1 MSSEFDYSSGSVGLQ
16 SHNSGGVSGQ
26 FLQGTM
32 LQVGSQS
39 CVVQRFLSA
48 GGNANIYLVTLISDG
63 SVHVLKH
70 IPFANRSDD
79 PEYRQ
84 RIQREINVMT
94 QLSGH
99 PHIVA
104 LEAAEISDS
113 SAYILMEHCSGDV
126 LALMNT
132 RISTF
137 LDEATILH
145 IFSDACKGVA
155 HMHYQQPPLLH
166 RDLKV
171 ENILITSSGNY
182 KLCDFGSATSNMISP
197 DARIPRE
204 QIVQLEEDIQCMT
217 TLEYRAPEMIDLY
230 LRRGI
235 NEKADIWALG
245 VLLHKLCYF
254 KTPFDNAS
262 PLAILNAEYS
272 IPSTPTYSK
281 KLLHVIQMTLREEPR
296 ERPNIY
302 TLSTYVCGLRGE
314 TCLLENKYASPPASP
329 SEVPLVRAAG
339 LGHVSAIKPVPQP
352 RRYAATSSKYPNGNG
367 SSLNGAG
374 GDGFSDAESGA
385 IVPMR
390 RGRPGRQGMAT
401 SASFSASPGNS
412 RTASPVPRGMMAFSS
427 RFNSSISTTG
437 LSPLE
442 TASKPGSASQRTNAL
457 GIYDPQTD
465 SSSIVAQPVNTD
477 PVVDSVSIEDA
488 IYADDTAS
496 GELLS
501 GSVRRMRMSVRAP
514 DGRESI
520 SADFIQGAVF
530 GSARR
535 TSVLKRNPSV
545 ISNASSRRAQ
555 RGEYNGSD
563 GTDDT
568 LASPI
573 IGGIS
578 RRGTSKSL
586 SRKASMGSIA
596 DEWTA
601 EKPGLPGFVC
611 SPLPAPPP
619 TKAGV
624 AHASMEVQM
633 ASMISP
639 LSMDNRSPMGAAAP
653 VEQQGSGSDDPW
665 TIPDVGSDSSHLRL
679 STILESYQGRGKAAG
694 DEPSADS
701 FANSARVQSTYKMTM
716 DKLEDDADY
725 SIDLD
730 DPILFNAKARYAA
743 QRSSVYQSSN
753 NYYAAD
759 EKSMGEAAKNTWD
772 DVTPDMMDSLMRK
785 MDDFNSQSGYTGRSA
800 MDSSNDP
807 WSTAPPAPRCVSK
820 VPVAAADIDQVLQR
834 AEERNRKKLIA
845 QNNRRSQYIFG
856 SGSQVPEILKEDVED
871 NMRVLSEEEI
881 ESLLKK
887 MDMYNR
893 ELLFEQEKWRENAIV
908 CAEKEEEEEF
918 ELEKEGEDLERII
931 ARANDELLRSEQVS
945 SANGNGG
952 GAAVTRVG
960 GGLFR
965 NVLSVAKSTFGKT
978 SRNKISPPVSTVFE
992 TNTLIAESPK
1002 PIAASPK
1009 PVFKKIELVVET
1021 SKLTISTMVQAAL
1034 PDEAPATKVTAPALP
1049 TITEPVVPVIA
1060 LPPTVESMPNI
1071 PSGVAHAPESATT
1084 PASPPVKPPRTFIQP
1099 TVQPPAPLA
1108 RDMPATVAVPGEP
1121 KLVEKPPTEPQLVVS
1136 VSQPTAE
1143 PISSDEAFPPSVSSL
1158 TSDAAVAVVIPQMSD
1173 PIVTPKLPS
1182 MNRMHS
1188 DTPVVVPPPV
1198 DPLAEIRM
1206 RMKKKQSS
1214 PMLRTRED
1222 ISEEAAGKVGLLGM
1236 LSNNKSTNSL
1246 ALSLDSA
1253 SVTGRPVKSVRNLVA
1268 MFEKT

>member
-1 MSSEFDYSSGSVGLQ
+1 MLSEFDYSSGSVGLQ

-70 IPFANRSDD
+70 IPFASRSDD
-79 PEYRQ
+79 PEHRQ
-84 RIQREINVMT
+84 RIQREINVM
-94 QLSGH
+94 LSGH

-132 RISTF
+132 RISTS

-182 KLCDFGSATSNMISP
+182 KLCDFGSATSNTISP

-204 QIVQLEEDIQCMT
+204 QIVQFEEDIQRMT

-245 VLLHKLCYF
+245 VLLYKLCYF

-296 ERPNIY
+296 ERPTIY

-314 TCLLENKYASPPASP
+314 ACLLENKYASPPTSP

-339 LGHVSAIKPVPQP
+339 LGHVSALKPVPQP

-367 SSLNGAG
+367 SSSLNGAG

-401 SASFSASPGNS
+401 NASLSASPGNS
-412 RTASPVPRGMMAFSS
+412 RTASLVPRGMMAFSS
-427 RFNSSISTTG
+427 RFNSSVSTTG
-437 LSPLE
+437 LSSLE
-442 TASKPGSASQRTNAL
+442 TTSKPGSASQRTNAL

-465 SSSIVAQPVNTD
+465 SSSIGAQPVNAD

-488 IYADDTAS
+488 IYADDTTS

-501 GSVRRMRMSVRAP
+501 DSACRMRMSVRAP

-601 EKPGLPGFVC
+601 ERSGLPGFVC
-611 SPLPAPPP
+611 SPLPPPPP
-619 TKAGV
+619 TKAEV
-624 AHASMEVQM
+624 AHASMEAQM

-639 LSMDNRSPMGAAAP
+639 LSMDNRSPMGAAAL
-653 VEQQGSGSDDPW
+653 VEQQGSSPDDPW
-665 TIPDVGSDSSHLRL
+665 AIPDVGSDSSHLRL

-694 DEPSADS
+694 DDPSADS
-701 FANSARVQSTYKMTM
+701 FANSARVQPTYEMTM
-716 DKLEDDADY
+716 DKLEDDTAY
-725 SIDLD
+725 SMDLD
-730 DPILFNAKARYAA
+730 DPLLFNAKARYAA
-743 QRSSVYQSSN
+743 QRSSVYQSSD

-759 EKSMGEAAKNTWD
+759 EKSMGEAAKSTWD
-772 DVTPDMMDSLMRK
+772 NMTPDMMDSLMRK
-785 MDDFNSQSGYTGRSA
+785 MDDINSQSGYMGRSA

-807 WSTAPPAPRCVSK
+807 WSTAPSVPRRVSK
-820 VPVAAADIDQVLQR
+820 VPAAAADIDQVLQR

-893 ELLFEQEKWRENAIV
+893 ELLFEQEKWQQNAIV

-918 ELEKEGEDLERII
+918 ELEEEGEDLERII

-952 GAAVTRVG
+952 GAAVMRVG

-1002 PIAASPK
+1002 PVAASPK
-1009 PVFKKIELVVET
+1009 PVFEKIEPIVET
-1021 SKLTISTMVQAAL
+1021 SKPTIYSMVQAAL
-1034 PDEAPATKVTAPALP
+1034 PDETPATKVTAPALP
-1049 TITEPVVPVIA
+1049 TIAESVVPVIA
-1060 LPPTVESMPNI
+1060 LPSTVESMPNI
-1071 PSGVAHAPESATT
+1071 PSGVAHAPEPTTT

-1108 RDMPATVAVPGEP
+1108 QDMPATVAVLGEP
-1121 KLVEKPPTEPQLVVS
+1121 KPVEKPPTGPQLAVS
-1136 VSQPTAE
+1136 VSQSTAE
-1143 PISSDEAFPPSVSSL
+1143 PISSDESSPPSVSSPIP
-1158 TSDAAVAVVIPQMSD
+1158 DAAVAVAIPQMSD

-1182 MNRMHS
+1182 INRMHS

-1198 DPLAEIRM
+1198 DPLAEVRM
-1206 RMKKKQSS
+1206 RLKKKQSS

-1222 ISEEAAGKVGLLGM
+1222 ISEEAAGKIGLLGM

-1246 ALSLDSA
+1246 ALSSDSA
-1253 SVTGRPVKSVRNLVA
+1253 SATGKPVKSVRNLVA